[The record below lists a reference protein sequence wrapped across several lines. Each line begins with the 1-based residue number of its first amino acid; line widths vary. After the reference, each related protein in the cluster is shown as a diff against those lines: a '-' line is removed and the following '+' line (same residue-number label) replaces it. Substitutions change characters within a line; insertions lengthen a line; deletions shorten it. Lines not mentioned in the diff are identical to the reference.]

1 LFAFVGQVVH
11 ILAVFPQGHTLVMV
25 APTITVAHPMRIAH
39 EERPDVLLYTEVDH
53 LTSRFMAQVADTT
66 FAPPALLILGV
77 LELLPPSGI
86 LLTTSLFPGNLA
98 KLPVPLSLERTNATP
113 GDNQCL
119 PGIGGDRRK
128 MDLSQ
133 VYSGM
138 NIAWNSFCLH
148 NLNAHV

>member
-1 LFAFVGQVVH
+1 MFTEPTRSRCPLKPHCLQYHCLFF
-11 ILAVFPQGHTLVMV
+11 
-25 APTITVAHPMRIAH
+25 
-39 EERPDVLLYTEVDH
+39 
-53 LTSRFMAQVADTT
+53 
-66 FAPPALLILGV
+66 GV

-86 LLTTSLFPGNLA
+86 LLTTSLFPGDLA
-98 KLPVPLSLERTNATP
+98 KLPVPLSLERTNAAP